1 MSDDGVEAEAYSHEK
16 MRNLN
21 SFYCLCAEMWWQSA
35 RWLMWIARSNLYVFD
50 KDE

>member
-21 SFYCLCAEMWWQSA
+21 SFYCLCAE
-35 RWLMWIARSNLYVFD
+35 NLVAISEMVDVDFTKQFIYFL
-50 KDE
+50 